1 MAADSA
7 SGNLHRRYGRTL
19 YLQKKEKQIRKPN
32 KETKIN
38 GYDWELLC
46 EAPFFIQKNHRK
58 EQKTMMKAME
68 KRQEA
73 RKNQEKTLKR
83 MMAYQKKAEQMVSR
97 KRMNHHMIRKG

>member
-1 MAADSA
+1 M
-7 SGNLHRRYGRTL
+7 TL
-19 YLQKKEKQIRKPN
+19 LNQGSLFNTTNE
-32 KETKIN
+32 
-38 GYDWELLC
+38 
-46 EAPFFIQKNHRK
+46 RK

>member
-1 MAADSA
+1 MAADPA

-19 YLQKKEKQIRKPN
+19 YQQEKEKQIRKLKP
-32 KETKIN
+32 TVMI
-38 GYDWELLC
+38 GSFYVRL
-46 EAPFFIQKNHRK
+46 PFSYKKHRK
-58 EQKTMMKAME
+58 EQKTMMKTME

-73 RKNQEKTLKR
+73 RKNQDKTVKR